1 LTKKKKYYVVWDGH
15 QTGVFDQ
22 WKDCEKAIKEYH
34 AAKYKSFDS
43 IEQAQK
49 ALTEP
54 FYKHIGQASKPKN
67 KVSNTV
73 NHKPVLD
80 SISVDAAWNT
90 VTKDMEYQG
99 VYTKNKK
106 QLFKVGPLPHGTNNV
121 GEFLAIV
128 HALALCKQKNNILP
142 IYTDSMTAM
151 AWVRNKKA
159 KTTLAEIPANE
170 KLFEYIDRAEQWL
183 KNNIWPNKILKW
195 DTENWGEIPAD
206 FGRK

>member
-1 LTKKKKYYVVWDGH
+1 LAKQKKYYVVWEGH

-22 WKDCEKAIKEYH
+22 WKDCENAIKEYH
-34 AAKYKSFDS
+34 GAKFKSFESAD
-43 IEQAQK
+43 QARK
-49 ALTEP
+49 AFSEP
-54 FYKHIGQASKPKN
+54 FYKHIGQSSKLKN
-67 KVSNTV
+67 QVSNKA

-90 VTKDMEYQG
+90 VSKDMEYQG

-128 HALALCKQKNNILP
+128 HALALCKKNNNSLP
-142 IYTDSMTAM
+142 IYTDSMTAI

-170 KLFEYIDRAEQWL
+170 KLFEYIDRAECWL